1 MKKFRFPIRFKI
13 LIALLFV
20 VTTIVGIITFTMAN
34 LFHTDKSA
42 YIRDLTSV
50 VALHTGEEAN
60 SLLNGYKERI
70 LVFTRVIYDQEISSL
85 EKSKL
90 LEQFFGD
97 FSDFIS
103 VTTYVAGKDKSEPV
117 TIYDSKLLDS
127 VNMNKGDIEKFIGEH
142 PLPVDKMKEGFMQ
155 IDNATIT
162 DQLPALR
169 LSLIYRLSG
178 EKEVAIVSTM
188 IKLERLLSLTTR
200 SKVFEAFVIDQ
211 TGTLISHSDK
221 TKVVQHV
228 KADWLPDLKR
238 LKVQS
243 GLSTTLE
250 YSRGDEEMVGGFTQV
265 GSTGLFAGVQ
275 IPKAA
280 AYLTARELLNNLMYV
295 SLSLLLV
302 SAFLGLFWA
311 RLITRPIDKL
321 SQATDILRQGRFD
334 INVESSSRDEIGEL
348 AQSFNSMAFELDT
361 REKALKRAQAAL
373 VQSEKMSA
381 FGQLSAGIAHEVKN
395 PLTGILGYTQL
406 SKLKVDKE
414 SPIHKN
420 LLIIEKET
428 KRCKEIIDNLM
439 KFARQEKVDYEK
451 TEINKVVEDAV
462 SIVNHQLTI
471 NDVKI
476 EVRLFQ
482 EPLYIN
488 GNGNQ
493 IQQVLM
499 NLMINAM
506 QAMDGK
512 PGKVVIKTA
521 LLAEGDVEIQ
531 VRDNG
536 PGMPEEVSKKIFE
549 PFFTTK
555 PAGSGTG
562 LGLAVS
568 YGIITD
574 HRGKVAVK
582 STLGKGT
589 LFVLIFPGTD
599 SFETRQLPDIE
610 LDGEPDIDLDS
621 EIADEIIEEG
631 ESQQVAEEKS
641 I

>member
-50 VALHTGEEAN
+50 VSLHTGEEAN
-60 SLLNGYKERI
+60 SLLKSYKERI
-70 LVFTRVIYDQEISSL
+70 RVFTRVIYDQEISSI

-103 VTTYVAGKDKSEPV
+103 VTTYITGRKGSEPV
-117 TIYDSKLLDS
+117 TIYDSKLLES
-127 VNMNKGDIEKFIGEH
+127 VNLGKEDIENFIIKH
-142 PLPVDKMKEGFMQ
+142 PVAMEKMGNGLMY

-162 DQLPALR
+162 GKLPAIR
-169 LSLIYRLSG
+169 MSLIYPLIS
-178 EKEVAIVSTM
+178 ENKIAVVSTM
-188 IKLERLLSLTTR
+188 IKLERLLQITNR

-211 TGTLISHSDK
+211 AGILISHNDRD
-221 TKVVQHV
+221 KVVKHV
-228 KADWLPDLKR
+228 IADWLPDLKK
-238 LKVQS
+238 LKIQS

-250 YSRGDEEMVGGFTQV
+250 FEKDNIEMVGGFTQV

-280 AYLTARELLNNLMYV
+280 AYLTARELLNNLMIV

-302 SAFLGLFWA
+302 SAILGLFGA
-311 RLITRPIDKL
+311 RLITSPIDKL
-321 SQATDILRQGRFD
+321 SKATEILGQGRFD
-334 INVESSSRDEIGEL
+334 VNVEVSSRDEIGEL
-348 AQSFNSMAFELDT
+348 AQSFNSMASELDA
-361 REKALKRAQAAL
+361 REKALKNAQSAL

-395 PLTGILGYTQL
+395 PLAGILGYAQL
-406 SKLKVDKE
+406 SKMKLDKE
-414 SPIHKN
+414 SPLYNK
-420 LLIIEKET
+420 LDIIEKET

-439 KFARQEKVDYEK
+439 KFARQEEVEYEK
-451 TEINKVVEDAV
+451 TDINKVVEDAI

-471 NDVKI
+471 NEVKI
-476 EVRLFQ
+476 IKDLSPEELF
-482 EPLYIN
+482 IN

-499 NLMINAM
+499 NFMINAM
-506 QAMDGK
+506 QAMDGNR
-512 PGKVVIKTA
+512 GKVGIKTA
-521 LLAEGDVEIQ
+521 KIEDGIIEIR
-531 VRDNG
+531 VMDNG
-536 PGMPEEVSKKIFE
+536 PGMPEEVRKKIFE

-555 PAGSGTG
+555 PAGKGTG

-574 HRGKVAVK
+574 HKGNVFVK
-582 STLGKGT
+582 SIIGKGT
-589 LFVLIFPGTD
+589 LFVLRFPEIG
-599 SFETRQLPDIE
+599 SFESRQQLQF
-610 LDGEPDIDLDS
+610 EPDFEDQFETF
-621 EIADEIIEEG
+621 EI
-631 ESQQVAEEKS
+631 EKPQIAAVS
-641 I
+641 DNS